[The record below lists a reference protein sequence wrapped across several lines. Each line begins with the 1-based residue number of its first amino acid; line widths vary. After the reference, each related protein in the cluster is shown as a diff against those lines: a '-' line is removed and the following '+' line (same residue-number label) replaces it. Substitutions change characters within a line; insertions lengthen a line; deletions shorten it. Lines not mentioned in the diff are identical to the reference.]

1 MRKKTDRKEGRK
13 GERVRGEEEERKG
26 KRGEKMSLMQKNDID
41 RGIRQRE
48 REIEG
53 GGKERQK

>member
-1 MRKKTDRKEGRK
+1 M
-13 GERVRGEEEERKG
+13 RGEEEERKG

>member
-13 GERVRGEEEERKG
+13 GERVRGEEERKG

-48 REIEG
+48 RE
-53 GGKERQK
+53 R

>member
-13 GERVRGEEEERKG
+13 GERLRGEEEERKG